1 MSCSGEYCMSGSTRV
16 DLIHGLNDSILRLSI
31 CYILSD
37 STQDAVFSYVH
48 TPNFI
53 FLAFE
58 HDIYCNI
65 PVSLNVYC
73 VSYLLLVYTY
83 FLTHL
88 TCHAY
93 QVPHNTRVKCSY
105 DWEKLMCNFWCNES
119 FLPCEVGE
127 TLWYKNFTH

>member
-1 MSCSGEYCMSGSTRV
+1 MFRRV
-16 DLIHGLNDSILRLSI
+16 LYARINQGRFDSWPQWFNLSLIDLLHTLWLNPGCRILLRP
-31 CYILSD
+31 Y
-37 STQDAVFSYVH
+37 
-48 TPNFI
+48 PNFI

-88 TCHAY
+88 TYHAY

-119 FLPCEVGE
+119 FLSCEVGE